1 MTEEI
6 EEETGMDPEDIVKVI
21 NAMPQEVN
29 VVGMAE
35 LFANAL
41 DAYDMKSKAR
51 DVLMITAMMV
61 SGKAEMRFTRVE
73 APEVGRVN

>member
-1 MTEEI
+1 MIEGTEE
-6 EEETGMDPEDIVKVI
+6 EKGMDPEDIVKVI
-21 NAMPQEVN
+21 SAMPQEVN
-29 VVGMAE
+29 VIGMAE

-41 DAYDMKSKAR
+41 DAYDMKGKAR
-51 DVLMITAMMV
+51 DVIMLTAMMV